1 MHYLVQENIFKE
13 RNYEMILGY
22 LTRMGLSYDKVSIVP
37 FTEDIKTRVEDENG
51 ELKEYLDF
59 ETPHKNVFCFG
70 SVKFAHISKDKG
82 WYPGSMF
89 NENHDFEVYSKY
101 YGDKL
106 LNYDCI
112 VQPLKDPAPE
122 SLPNLYFARPC
133 KDTKLFTGQVFF
145 KSETWEEM
153 KNGLIKNNSHR
164 DVSNDR
170 IMFSKLR
177 EICFETR
184 CWIVDG
190 KVITMSEYRRGT
202 KTIYKNSDDDLHLK
216 ERVQKLVDIY
226 QPARAFVMDV
236 CETLEEPDELKIVE
250 INCINC
256 SGFYEGNLPLVID
269 KLEEAFNL

>member
-13 RNYEMILGY
+13 RNYEMILEY
-22 LTRMGLSYDKVSIVP
+22 LSRMGLSYDKVSIVP
-37 FTEDIKTRVEDENG
+37 FTEDIKIRVEDENG

-59 ETPHKNVFCFG
+59 ETPHKNIFCFG

-82 WYPGSMF
+82 WSPGSMF

-112 VQPLKDPAPE
+112 VQSLTDPKPE

-145 KSETWEEM
+145 KAETWEEM
-153 KNGLIKNNSHR
+153 KDGLLKNNTHR

-190 KVITMSEYRRGT
+190 RVITMSEYRRGT

-226 QPARAFVMDV
+226 QPAKAFVMDV
-236 CETLEEPDELKIVE
+236 CETLEEPGELKIVE

-256 SGFYEGNLPLVID
+256 SGFYGGNLPLVID
-269 KLEEAFNL
+269 KLEETFNF